1 MPAHKKDASV
11 RARRNKAAS
20 AAKISADPESR
31 IPSMPAHPEG
41 WHSEV
46 VRWWEDVWSSPMA
59 PEWDAS
65 DEHNVL
71 LCALALNDVWTAE
84 SAKDRKDAMG
94 EFRLQRQSLGL
105 SPYDRRRLEWSIE
118 SADEARDR
126 GRQRRERRPSVQA
139 QSDGGSDPRN
149 ALRAVK

>member
-11 RARRNKAAS
+11 RARRNKAAT
-20 AAKISADPESR
+20 AAKISADPGRS

-46 VRWWEDVWSSPMA
+46 ERWWDDVWSSPMA
-59 PEWDAS
+59 PEWDIS
-65 DEHNVL
+65 DEHNVV
-71 LCALALNDVWTAE
+71 LCALALNDMWTAE
-84 SAKDRKDAMG
+84 TAKDRKDAMA
-94 EFRLQRQSLGL
+94 EFRMQRQALGL

-126 GRQRRERRPSVQA
+126 GRQRRERRPSSVA
-139 QSDGGSDPRN
+139 PTSDGEDPRSV
-149 ALRAVK
+149 LRAVN